1 MGKRGSWFVK
11 TLALSLMS
19 KVGLLWRESVD
30 HGKKGEFL
38 KSLIKF
44 LWKTSLYVST
54 SGFDLEIGI

>member
-1 MGKRGSWFVK
+1 
-11 TLALSLMS
+11 MS
-19 KVGLLWRESVD
+19 KVGLLWGEVLIM
-30 HGKKGEFL
+30 KKGEFL